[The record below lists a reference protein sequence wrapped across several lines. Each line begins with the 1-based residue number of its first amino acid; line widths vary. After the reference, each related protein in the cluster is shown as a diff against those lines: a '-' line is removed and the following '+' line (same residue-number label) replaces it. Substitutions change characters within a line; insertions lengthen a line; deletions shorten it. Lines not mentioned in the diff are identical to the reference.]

1 MLDLVGYPNNVNRAV
16 KEFWKTRSKSGV
28 LAGKTLDGFRKII
41 TAIISANGLPK
52 AEIKFEKKLLTLPGF
67 FRPTKQWDMTI
78 LNHGRL
84 VAALE
89 FKSQVGSFGNNFN
102 NRSEEAIGSAVDFWT
117 AYREGAFGKDAQKPF
132 LGWFMLLE
140 ESPNSTT
147 KVTDVC
153 VNFSIFPEFVGA
165 SYSERYNLLCRKLI
179 QEQLYTS
186 AAVILSPNSAI
197 KTGQFSEM
205 STLTG
210 IRAFITNFAG
220 HIAAEATRG

>member
-1 MLDLVGYPNNVNRAV
+1 
-16 KEFWKTRSKSGV
+16 
-28 LAGKTLDGFRKII
+28 
-41 TAIISANGLPK
+41 
-52 AEIKFEKKLLTLPGF
+52 
-67 FRPTKQWDMTI
+67 MTI